1 MLIIILSYPLRGFYL
16 WDASSSYDDPKSGK
30 EKTYKYKESY
40 GVSLAP

>member
-1 MLIIILSYPLRGFYL
+1 MLIIILSYPLRSFYL
-16 WDASSSYDDPKSGK
+16 WDASSSYVDPKNGK